1 MTETDGL
8 LFDPNTYD
16 PQQFDAETRRLLR
29 ATIDFFEGQGKKRL
43 LDDDLKVKW
52 PAEFVDFV
60 KREKLFATFL
70 TPAEFS
76 GGDPNKRWD
85 AARNAALSEI
95 LGFYGLTYWYTE
107 QVTILG
113 LGPIWQSENKDAK
126 LKAADDLEAGEVMAF
141 GLSERKHGADVYNT
155 DMVLTPASEEDR
167 ADGILYRASGEKYY
181 IGNGNVAS
189 MVSVFG
195 RLGDPAHARSNTT
208 GDGNDDYV
216 FFAADSRHENYH
228 LIDNV
233 VHMQIYVST
242 FRLENYPVRE
252 EDILH
257 TGVEAFAAALNTVNI
272 GKFNL
277 CTCSVGMVE
286 HAFYEA
292 ITHAQNRILYGNP
305 VTDFAHVRANFVDS
319 YARLVAMKLFS
330 QRAVDYLRSAS
341 LEDRRYLLF
350 NPVTKAKVTMEGETI
365 LHALHDVVAAK
376 GYEKNTMFREVAQ
389 LIGALPRLEGTVHVN
404 VGLVLKFMPN
414 YMLNPT
420 GLSRDRNSE
429 RRRRRRVLLEPGAH
443 ARRGQG
449 AVRRLDAGIRGARE
463 HPERRAVL
471 RAGQGVQA
479 IPPHRRPGRRPTE
492 GSGLPAQRRPL
503 VLADRLRAADSRA
516 GGADGR
522 RRRYCGPDLRPPD
535 SRLQHVCRRIARQAE
550 FNSGTAGLGT
560 RSDPQTGSRHRA
572 LRPGLG
578 PGQGL
583 RRRIRDAALTDWC
596 ARRSSDRGQRVAGS
610 GRWLPTGDTAAGRW
624 SRAAVPDRLFPLRVV
639 RRHFVL
645 RCFVNTNLANG
656 ICICSGVA
664 ASRSA
669 IPASSRSRN
678 SGDRGSSRPS
688 TSAVAN
694 VGNTEAL
701 MKAAHSAPKAV
712 ASWSTWYCIQNRSSA
727 LNTSRWSMDSC
738 SKRPDGAKGAMK
750 STARRP
756 TVGRH
761 IRCTSSSV
769 RSPSAVSS
777 ESASTKAPSS
787 GR

>member
-1 MTETDGL
+1 MTQTDGL

-43 LDDDLKVKW
+43 LDDDLTVRW
-52 PAEFVDFV
+52 PLEFVAFV

-70 TPAEFS
+70 TPSEFAD
-76 GGDPNKRWD
+76 GDSNKRWD

-95 LGFYGLTYWYTE
+95 FGFYGLTYWYTE

-141 GLSERKHGADVYNT
+141 GLSEREHGADVYNT
-155 DMVLTPASEEDR
+155 DMMLTPASEEDR
-167 ADGILYRASGEKYY
+167 ANGILYRASGEKYY

-195 RLGDPAHARSNTT
+195 RLSDAADARSETT
-208 GDGNDDYV
+208 PVGDDAYV
-216 FFAADSRHENYH
+216 FFTADSRHDDYH

-277 CTCSVGMVE
+277 CTCSIGMVE

-330 QRAVDYLRSAS
+330 QRSVDYLRSAS
-341 LEDRRYLLF
+341 LDDRRYLLF

-365 LHALHDVVAAK
+365 VRSLHDVIAAK

-414 YMLNPT
+414 YMLNPKDYPQIPT
-420 GLSRDRNSE
+420 RND
-429 RRRRRRVLLEPGAH
+429 PADDTFFWN
-443 ARRGQG
+443 QG
-449 AVRRLDAGIRGARE
+449 PTRGAGKVQFADWT
-463 HPERRAVL
+463 PAYERHESIPNVARFYEQAKAFQKMLVTAAPDPDQLKDLDFLLNVGHLFSLIVYGQLILEQAELTGVDDDIVDQIFDFQIRDFSTYAVAL
-471 RAGQGVQA
+471 HGKPSSTQA
-479 IPPHRRPGRRPTE
+479 QQDWALGAIRKPV
-492 GSGLPAQRRPL
+492 SD
-503 VLADRLRAADSRA
+503 ADRF
-516 GGADGR
+516 GR
-522 RRRYCGPDLRPPD
+522 
-535 SRLQHVCRRIARQAE
+535 VWE
-550 FNSGTAGLGT
+550 
-560 RSDPQTGSRHRA
+560 
-572 LRPGLG
+572 
-578 PGQGL
+578 
-583 RRRIRDAALTDWC
+583 
-596 ARRSSDRGQRVAGS
+596 RV
-610 GRWLPTGDTAAGRW
+610 
-624 SRAAVPDRLFPLRVV
+624 
-639 RRHFVL
+639 
-645 RCFVNTNLANG
+645 
-656 ICICSGVA
+656 
-664 ASRSA
+664 
-669 IPASSRSRN
+669 
-678 SGDRGSSRPS
+678 
-688 TSAVAN
+688 
-694 VGNTEAL
+694 
-701 MKAAHSAPKAV
+701 KA
-712 ASWSTWYCIQNRSSA
+712 Y
-727 LNTSRWSMDSC
+727 
-738 SKRPDGAKGAMK
+738 DGAYEM
-750 STARRP
+750 RP
-756 TVGRH
+756 
-761 IRCTSSSV
+761 
-769 RSPSAVSS
+769 
-777 ESASTKAPSS
+777 
-787 GR
+787 